1 MAWPSTRLSSAV
13 SVSASRLNGYAIK
26 CLSWTSSGCHLGDSV
41 VEDLDAFK
49 DLGSGHLHTATD
61 KPSDSLDMQSAP
73 LASRQ
78 AGTIAVPVDN
88 ISAGS
93 QPAPEP
99 LLSLRT
105 DDDESSDSESSH
117 TCPIAAGIKTSTRH
131 QSDNSFGSLCGAYDL
146 DLTMDDITEKKA
158 PAVET
163 TTAVDPTALNEKLET
178 FEVNRERVIEH
189 LDQSSDLNDIL
200 KSDVQLEFILDKMQY
215 VSLEMALEILKEA
228 EQYHQDDYNF
238 PERTMKKIQNLI
250 SGVEASGL
258 DYDTFELD
266 ARIEAT
272 LMKYY
277 SPYPEVRA
285 VVSPIDDPTAYVETL
300 RAYFLGIIW
309 SGVGSFIVEFFQPRQ
324 PSLSIGTPVLQILIY
339 PCGKFLAQVL
349 PDWGFTLFGTRYSLN
364 PGPWSYK
371 EQMFATIMVNC
382 GGGFSNIINNTLV
395 LSLDTYFGQKWADFG
410 FMFLMNFSTSYFGFG
425 MAGILRRVSVYSEKA
440 VWPSIMPT
448 LMLNR
453 TLMLPEE
460 KRSINGWTISKYKLL
475 CILMV
480 ASFLYYFVPDYL
492 FTALSTFNWMTWIA
506 PNNVKLA
513 IITGSSLGAGINPI
527 PTFDWAVINYS
538 TPLVTPF
545 FSQMNFFVG
554 TLFGGLLMIALYWRN
569 YKYTGY
575 MPINSSGLR
584 ANDGSRFNV
593 SRVLTNNKFDLEKYK
608 SYSPAY
614 YTAGSLLRQGAAFCQ
629 YTLSFVFIFL
639 SDWKILWQTFKGM
652 VKNIKSSGKTRDID
666 DFDDPMSRMMR
677 VYPEVPSWWYLAV
690 LVASLVMGIIC
701 FEVYPINV
709 GVWMIFVVFFI
720 SAALLIPSA
729 VVFSVSGY
737 QLVMNDL
744 MAIIGG
750 YMVPGVVGV
759 MMARFYGYNND
770 EQAETFVSDL
780 KLGHYAKLP
789 PRAVFRGQMVSTMV
803 NVLVTNGAVMALM
816 KTVDGLCTPTQ
827 ANKFVCPNEGSM
839 FNSVTMFGAVGP
851 DRVLNTLYPGL
862 KYCFLVG
869 ALLGFIFYGLRT
881 KFPKQLRYVHPVVMM
896 SGINNFWG
904 YGYNLSYI
912 IPGVYFNWFFMNY
925 IKSRYLAWWTKYNFI
940 ITSALTTGTAF
951 SAIVI
956 FGALDYTKTELNW
969 WGNTVSSAGIDGT
982 TTALYEIPE
991 VGYFGL
997 APGEFS

>member
-1 MAWPSTRLSSAV
+1 M
-13 SVSASRLNGYAIK
+13 
-26 CLSWTSSGCHLGDSV
+26 D
-41 VEDLDAFK
+41 
-49 DLGSGHLHTATD
+49 
-61 KPSDSLDMQSAP
+61 
-73 LASRQ
+73 
-78 AGTIAVPVDN
+78 TIEN
-88 ISAGS
+88 
-93 QPAPEP
+93 
-99 LLSLRT
+99 
-105 DDDESSDSESSH
+105 
-117 TCPIAAGIKTSTRH
+117 
-131 QSDNSFGSLCGAYDL
+131 
-146 DLTMDDITEKKA
+146 EKKA
-158 PAVET
+158 VVIETAGAVGADFDDEI
-163 TTAVDPTALNEKLET
+163 VGEKTVLYPVE
-178 FEVNRERVIEH
+178 REKVIEH
-189 LDQSSDLNDIL
+189 LSHSQDLSDIL
-200 KSDVQLEFILDKMQY
+200 KDDIQFEFVLEKMQL
-215 VSLEMALEILKEA
+215 VGLDAALEILRTA
-228 EQYHQDDYNF
+228 EKYHQDDYNF
-238 PERTMKKIQNLI
+238 PEKTMQKIQNLNRGI
-250 SGVEASGL
+250 EASGL
-258 DYDTFELD
+258 DLDTFELE

-272 LMKYY
+272 LMKFY

-300 RAYFLGIIW
+300 RAYLLGIIW
-309 SGVGSFIVEFFQPRQ
+309 AGVGSFVVEFFQPRQ

-339 PCGKFLAQVL
+339 PCGKFLAKVL
-349 PDWGFTLFGTRYSLN
+349 PDWGFTLFGTRHSFN
-364 PGPWSYK
+364 PGPWTYK

-395 LSLDTYFGQKWADFG
+395 LSLDRYFGQKWTDFG

-448 LMLNR
+448 LMLNK
-453 TLMLPEE
+453 TLMLPEQ
-460 KRSINGWTISKYKLL
+460 KNSINGWTISKYRLL
-475 CILMV
+475 CILLPC
-480 ASFLYYFVPDYL
+480 SFIYYFIPDFL

-506 PNNVKLA
+506 PNNLKLA
-513 IITGSSLGAGINPI
+513 IITGSSGAGFNPI
-527 PTFDWAVINYS
+527 STFDWAVINYS

-545 FSQMNFFVG
+545 FAQMNFFFG
-554 TLFGGLLMIALYWRN
+554 ALFGGLLMIALYWRN
-569 YKYTGY
+569 YKFTGY
-575 MPINSSGLR
+575 LPINSSALK
-584 ANDGSRFNV
+584 ANDGTTFNV
-593 SRVLTNNKFDLEKYK
+593 SRVLTNNKFDVEKYK
-608 SYSPAY
+608 AYSPAY

-652 VKNIKSSGKTRDID
+652 ITNVRSRGKTRDID

-677 VYPEVPSWWYLAV
+677 IYPEVPSWWYLAI
-690 LVASLVMGIIC
+690 LLLSLVMGIIC
-701 FEVYPINV
+701 FEVYPIDV

-759 MMARFYGYNND
+759 LMARFYGYNND

-789 PRAVFRGQMVSTMV
+789 PRSVFRGQLVSTMV

-816 KTVDGLCTPTQ
+816 KTVDGLCTSTQ
-827 ANKFVCPNEGSM
+827 ADKFVCPNEGSM

-869 ALLGFIFYGLRT
+869 ALLGFLFYGLRT
-881 KFPKQLRYVHPVVMM
+881 AFPKYMRYVHPVVLM

-904 YGYNLSYI
+904 FGYNLSYL
-912 IPGVYFNWFFMNY
+912 IPGVYFNWFFMFY
-925 IKSRYLAWWTKYNFI
+925 VKSRYLAWWTKYNFI
-940 ITSALTTGTAF
+940 VTSGLTAGTAF

-956 FGALDYTKTELNW
+956 FGALSYTNTKLKW
-969 WGNTVSSAGIDGT
+969 WGNTVSSAGLDGST
-982 TTALYEIPE
+982 TGLYEIPE
-991 VGYFGL
+991 KGYFGL